1 MAFKKQNQSILN
13 GWVSDAR
20 VISFFF
26 RCQFPPCQ
34 ADLFEMS
41 VNEMFVEI
49 PIVWM
54 PQSADFRAK
63 PLYHL
68 NLFPRLGGDGF
79 PFGRVLLVGLVNH
92 EPVGHI
98 TSRDPRCGE
107 PGGPSTGGN
116 TSGNTPQCEFGA
128 LVSLSVSP
136 MDSQSLADMM
146 FVNLL
151 QLVPRLLKIAH

>member
-1 MAFKKQNQSILN
+1 
-13 GWVSDAR
+13 
-20 VISFFF
+20 
-26 RCQFPPCQ
+26 
-34 ADLFEMS
+34 MS

-68 NLFPRLGGDGF
+68 NLYPRLGGDGF

-107 PGGPSTGGN
+107 PGGPSWD
-116 TSGNTPQCEFGA
+116 
-128 LVSLSVSP
+128 SV
-136 MDSQSLADMM
+136 Q
-146 FVNLL
+146 
-151 QLVPRLLKIAH
+151 